1 MALKGTLKDFGIA
14 DIFQLISHQS
24 KTGVLHL
31 HSKEQEVRIS
41 FVNGDVVRAE
51 STTRKQKDLL
61 GAMFVRAEVI
71 SDAQLEQALEIQKRT
86 LKRLGNI
93 LVERGFIAQADLKE
107 FTLLQTT
114 ETVYKLFNWE
124 TGTYAFEAEEVVY
137 DKDTVDPIR
146 SENVLMEG
154 FRMVDEWP
162 MVRKKVSS
170 FDTTYKKVKELP
182 GGSSPQSVE
191 DEIDNALDDMFAEGE
206 SSSEKG
212 KGVGRNENKVYGLI
226 EPDRTV
232 QKLIDLSRLG
242 EFETCKALHSL
253 LSDGYIKGE
262 TVVRKDALEEKPGK
276 RVRSIAIGRMLV
288 QAGMYLFI
296 IGRMLVQAGMY
307 LFIIGLLFILYRT
320 VDVFAIIEDSES
332 RIFQNPIAKELVGS
346 SHLSKIQN
354 ALEVYRL
361 ENGQYPED
369 LEELVKAGMLNKTS
383 LSFPWHNPRVYQR
396 RDLGYILMRPFE

>member
-31 HSKEQEVRIS
+31 HSKDQEVRIS

-51 STTRKQKDLL
+51 STTRKSKDLL
-61 GAMFVRAEVI
+61 GAMLVRAEVL
-71 SDAQLEQALEIQKRT
+71 SEAQLEQALEIQKRT

-93 LVERGFIAQADLKE
+93 LVERGFISQADLKQ

-124 TGTYAFEAEEVVY
+124 AGTYAFEAEDVVF
-137 DKDTVDPIR
+137 DKETVEPIR

-162 MVRKKVSS
+162 MVRKKITSLEMT
-170 FDTTYKKVKELP
+170 FKKVKQLP
-182 GGSSPQSVE
+182 DQPAAQSVD
-191 DEIDNALDDMFAEGE
+191 DEIDSALDDMFSDGGGGGDKAE
-206 SSSEKG
+206 S
-212 KGVGRNENKVYGLI
+212 VGRSESKVYELI
-226 EPDRTV
+226 EDGRSV

-242 EFETCKALHSL
+242 EFDTCKALLNL
-253 LSDGYIKGE
+253 LNAGYIKVD
-262 TVVRKDALEEKPGK
+262 TVRKDTGGERPGR
-276 RVRSIAIGRMLV
+276 RVRSFSIGRLFV

-296 IGRMLVQAGMY
+296 V
-307 LFIIGLLFILYRT
+307 GLMFILFRT
-320 VDVFAIIEDSES
+320 VDVMALIEPSGGRTFED
-332 RIFQNPIAKELVGS
+332 PAAKTLVGRS
-346 SHLSKIQN
+346 FLRRLRT

-361 ENGQYPED
+361 EQGHYPD
-369 LEELVKAGMLNKTS
+369 KLEELVVDGLVSESALK
-383 LSFPWHNPRVYQR
+383 FPWHTPRAYKR
-396 RDLGYILMRPFE
+396 RDGGYLLLRPFE